1 MSKIRALVMAALAT
15 ALAVGAIG
23 APAAAAN
30 PKLLLVNGIPGRTVD
45 VCVGNTE
52 VKSGLEYGAFAK
64 RFVAPGNK
72 TIRFRVASAGNCN
85 GSTLAAYTRNF
96 LIDEDLALALR
107 RRKFPSKV
115 VVFVNPPLGASTNS
129 AAFRYA
135 GDLGDINVVLQLSTF
150 VAPTA
155 LAPAWDEGSQ
165 YYIAPSV
172 SFWMG
177 ITLWRADTVDPFR
190 DGMVQAVDG
199 YRSEFILVGTTTA
212 NDKLSRSGDRSD
224 RRSKA
229 LEEPRRVVAG
239 APASGQVSVGCAAW
253 RQRAPPRQGDDGSV
267 VGRWHK
273 KRGPGTDKVR
283 GLWKT
288 PGRPVSRASE
298 SDATPLSRLYAFLR
312 LVRHLCSP
320 YGRRGPRPRP
330 AGRGPM

>member
-1 MSKIRALVMAALAT
+1 MSKIRVLVMAALAT

-23 APAAAAN
+23 APVAAAN

-52 VKSGLEYGAFAK
+52 VKSGLKYGAFAQ

-96 LIDEDLALALR
+96 LIDEDLTLVGT
-107 RRKFPSKV
+107 KKSPSKV

-155 LAPAWDEGSQ
+155 LAPAWDKGSQ

-190 DGMVQAVDG
+190 DSMVQAVDG

-212 NDKLSRSGDRSD
+212 NDKLIKV
-224 RRSKA
+224 RRS
-229 LEEPRRVVAG
+229 V
-239 APASGQVSVGCAAW
+239 
-253 RQRAPPRQGDDGSV
+253 
-267 VGRWHK
+267 
-273 KRGPGTDKVR
+273 
-283 GLWKT
+283 
-288 PGRPVSRASE
+288 
-298 SDATPLSRLYAFLR
+298 
-312 LVRHLCSP
+312 
-320 YGRRGPRPRP
+320 
-330 AGRGPM
+330 